1 MKMTTRKDIEQVLW
15 NACDSFRG
23 KIDSSRYKDYI
34 LSMLFVKYLS
44 DVSKER
50 REGYI
55 KQYGGDMRRGERA
68 MSRGRFAMDEQSTFD
83 YLYANRNDAE
93 IGQKINVALNHIE
106 EHNSGKLR
114 NVFRAIDFN
123 SQVDFGEP
131 KEKNATL
138 RNLLEDFNGL
148 DLRPSQLGSADIIG
162 DAYEYMI
169 AMFASDAG
177 KKGGEF
183 FTPSQVSELVASLVQ
198 PKENDRIY
206 DPTCGSGG
214 LLLKAY
220 KKVPSGKVA
229 IYGQEL
235 NAQTWAL
242 CTMNMFLHGV
252 DDARIWQGDTLSNPQ
267 NVEDDNLM
275 KFQVVVANPPF
286 SLDKWDSGFLSEA
299 EADSKGKKKMSAEL
313 DQYHRFD
320 WGVPPT
326 SKGDYAFVLHM
337 LSSLDAENG
346 RMAVVLPHGVLFR
359 GASEGKIR
367 RQLVEMNLLDA
378 VIGFP
383 ANLFYGTG
391 IPACIL
397 VFRKNRTYRDVL
409 FIDASGDGNFEKGKN
424 QNILRDS
431 DITRI
436 VNAYQARQ
444 NEDKYSYV
452 ASFDEIKEN
461 DFNLNIPRYVDTFE
475 EEELVDID
483 EVQKNIASIEAEL
496 AEVQAKMVEYLRE
509 LGGIRLCLEAL
520 SILMKT
526 NFIPINGKL
535 MAKTMYNPKQYP
547 RKKLQVFQ
555 LL

>member
-1 MKMTTRKDIEQVLW
+1 MTTRNDIERALW

-23 KIDSSRYKDYI
+23 KIDSSRYKDYV

-44 DVSKER
+44 DVSKEKREQYMEQYAGDKR
-50 REGYI
+50 RV
-55 KQYGGDMRRGERA
+55 ERA
-68 MSRGRFAMDEQSTFD
+68 MSRERFTMDKEATFD
-83 YLYANRNDAE
+83 YLYTNRGDSE
-93 IGQKINVALNHIE
+93 IGQKINVALSQIE

-123 SQVDFGEP
+123 SQVDFGDVR
-131 KEKNATL
+131 EKNATL
-138 RNLLEDFNGL
+138 RNLLEDFHDL
-148 DLRPSQLGSADIIG
+148 DLRPGQLGSADIIG

-169 AMFASDAG
+169 ANFASDAG

-183 FTPSQVSELVASLVQ
+183 FTPSQVSALVTALVK

-220 KKVPSGKVA
+220 RKVPSGKVA

-252 DDARIWQGDTLSNPQ
+252 DDALIWQGDTLSNPQ
-267 NVEDDNLM
+267 NIEGDNLM

-286 SLDKWDSGFLSEA
+286 SLDKWDSGFLSNA
-299 EADSKGKKKMSAEL
+299 GLDAKGKKVEKMTASL
-313 DQYHRFD
+313 DSFKRFD
-320 WGVPPT
+320 WGVPPS

-367 RQLVEMNLLDA
+367 RQLVELNLLDA
-378 VIGFP
+378 VIGLP

-397 VFRKNRTYRDVL
+397 IFKKNRTRRDVL
-409 FIDASGDGNFEKGKN
+409 FIDASGEGNFEKGKN

-431 DITRI
+431 DIARI
-436 VNAYQARQ
+436 VSTYEGR
-444 NEDKYSYV
+444 ETVDKYSYQ

-461 DFNLNIPRYVDTFE
+461 DFNLNIPRYVNTFE
-475 EEELVDID
+475 EEDMVDID
-483 EVQKNIASIEAEL
+483 EVKRNIAEIESEL
-496 AEVQAKMVEYLRE
+496 AQVQAQMAKYLEE
-509 LGGIRLCLEAL
+509 LGL
-520 SILMKT
+520 
-526 NFIPINGKL
+526 
-535 MAKTMYNPKQYP
+535 
-547 RKKLQVFQ
+547 
-555 LL
+555 

>member
-1 MKMTTRKDIEQVLW
+1 MTTRNDIERVLW
-15 NACDSFRG
+15 KACDSFRG

-44 DVSKER
+44 DVSKEKRAKYMEQYNGDER
-50 REGYI
+50 RV
-55 KQYGGDMRRGERA
+55 ERA
-68 MSRGRFAMDEQSTFD
+68 MGREQFTLDSESTFD
-83 YLYANRNDAE
+83 YLYENRNSND
-93 IGQKINVALNHIE
+93 IGQKINIALSHIE
-106 EHNSGKLR
+106 NSNSAKLT

-123 SQVDFGEP
+123 SQVDFGEV
-131 KEKNATL
+131 KAKNATL
-138 RNLLEDFNGL
+138 RNLLEDFHDL
-148 DLRPSQLGSADIIG
+148 DLCPGQLGSADIIG

-169 AMFASDAG
+169 ANFASDAG

-183 FTPSQVSELVASLVQ
+183 FTPSQVSELIASLVKPQ
-198 PKENDRIY
+198 ENDRIY

-214 LLLKAY
+214 LLLKTY

-229 IYGQEL
+229 LYGQEA
-235 NAQTWAL
+235 NNQTWAL

-267 NVEDDNLM
+267 NVENDQLM

-286 SLDKWDSGFLSEA
+286 SLDKWDSGFLSNA
-299 EADSKGKKKMSAEL
+299 GLDAKGKKQEKMTAAMDSWK
-313 DQYHRFD
+313 RFD
-320 WGVPPT
+320 WGVPPS

-378 VIGFP
+378 VIGLP

-397 VFRKNRTYRDVL
+397 VFKKNRPRRDVL
-409 FIDASGDGNFEKGKN
+409 FIDASGEGNYEKGKN
-424 QNILRDS
+424 QNVLRNS
-431 DITRI
+431 DIARI
-436 VNAYQARQ
+436 VSTYEAR
-444 NEDKYSYV
+444 ETVDKYSYV
-452 ASFDEIKEN
+452 ASYDEIKDN

-483 EVQKNIASIEAEL
+483 EVKQNIANIEAEL
-496 AEVQAKMVEYLRE
+496 AQVQAQ
-509 LGGIRLCLEAL
+509 
-520 SILMKT
+520 
-526 NFIPINGKL
+526 
-535 MAKTMYNPKQYP
+535 MAKYLND
-547 RKKLQVFQ
+547 LG
-555 LL
+555 L

>member
-1 MKMTTRKDIEQVLW
+1 MTTKQDIERVLW

-44 DVSKER
+44 DVCAEK
-50 REGYI
+50 RE
-55 KQYGGDMRRGERA
+55 QYRTQYRGDEQRIARA
-68 MSRGRFAMDEQSTFD
+68 MSRERFTMNDASTFD
-83 YLYANRNDAE
+83 YLYNHRTDSE
-93 IGQKINVALNHIE
+93 IGQKINIALSHIE
-106 EHNSGKLR
+106 EDNSGKLR

-123 SQVDFGEP
+123 SQVDFGDVR
-131 KEKNATL
+131 EKNATL
-138 RNLLEDFNGL
+138 RNLLEDFHSL
-148 DLRPSQLGSADIIG
+148 DLRPAQLGSADIIG

-169 AMFASDAG
+169 ANFASDAG

-183 FTPSQVSELVASLVQ
+183 FTPSQVSELVARLVE
-198 PKENDRIY
+198 PRENDRIY

-267 NVEDDNLM
+267 NIENDALM
-275 KFQVVVANPPF
+275 TFQCVVANPPF
-286 SLDKWDSGFLSEA
+286 SLDKWDSGFLSNVA
-299 EADSKGKKKMSAEL
+299 LDSKGRKAEKMNASL
-313 DQYHRFD
+313 DPWKRFD
-320 WGVPPT
+320 WGVPPA

-337 LSSLDAENG
+337 LHSLDAQNG
-346 RMAVVLPHGVLFR
+346 RMAIVLPHGVLFR

-367 RQLVEMNLLDA
+367 KQIIELNLLDA
-378 VIGFP
+378 VIGLP

-397 VFRKNRTYRDVL
+397 VFKKNRTRRDVF
-409 FIDASGDGNFEKGKN
+409 FIDASAEGNYEKGKN
-424 QNILRDS
+424 QNLLRDV
-431 DITRI
+431 DIDRI
-436 VNAYQARQ
+436 VAAYRKREPVEKFCAVVSP
-444 NEDKYSYV
+444 E
-452 ASFDEIKEN
+452 EIREN

-475 EEELVDID
+475 EEELIDID
-483 EVQKNIASIEAEL
+483 EVKQNITHIESEL
-496 AEVQAKMVEYLRE
+496 AAVQKKMAGYLKE
-509 LGGIRLCLEAL
+509 LGL
-520 SILMKT
+520 
-526 NFIPINGKL
+526 
-535 MAKTMYNPKQYP
+535 
-547 RKKLQVFQ
+547 
-555 LL
+555 

>member
-1 MKMTTRKDIEQVLW
+1 MTTRKDIEQILW
-15 NACDSFRG
+15 KACDSFRG
-23 KIDSSRYKDYI
+23 KIDGSRYKDYI

-44 DVSKER
+44 DVSKEKR
-50 REGYI
+50 DEYL
-55 KQYGGDMRRGERA
+55 KQYEGDLRRVERA
-68 MSRGRFAMDEQSTFD
+68 MSRERFAMDQESTFD
-83 YLYANRNDAE
+83 FLYKNRNDTE
-93 IGQKINVALNHIE
+93 IGQKINVALSHIE

-123 SQVDFGEP
+123 SQVDFGKA

-183 FTPSQVSELVASLVQ
+183 FTPSQVSELVAALVK

-267 NVEDDNLM
+267 NLENDQLM
-275 KFQVVVANPPF
+275 RFQVVVANPPF
-286 SLDKWDSGFLSEA
+286 SLDKWDSGFLADA
-299 EADSKGKKKMSAEL
+299 EADSKGKKKMSADL
-313 DQYHRFD
+313 DPYHRFD
-320 WGVPPT
+320 WGVPPA

-346 RMAVVLPHGVLFR
+346 RMAIVLPHGVLFR

-367 RQLVEMNLLDA
+367 RTLIEDLNVLDA
-378 VIGFP
+378 VIGLP

-397 VFRKNRTYRDVL
+397 VFKKNRTRRDVL
-409 FIDASGDGNFEKGKN
+409 FIDASGEGNFEKGKN

-431 DITRI
+431 DIARI
-436 VNAYQARQ
+436 VSTYEAR
-444 NEDKYSYV
+444 EKMVGKYSYR
-452 ASFDEIKEN
+452 ADFAEIKEN
-461 DFNLNIPRYVDTFE
+461 DFNLNISRYVDTFE

-483 EVQKNIASIEAEL
+483 EVKRNIASIEAEL
-496 AEVQAKMVEYLRE
+496 AQVQAQMAKYLEE
-509 LGGIRLCLEAL
+509 LGL
-520 SILMKT
+520 
-526 NFIPINGKL
+526 
-535 MAKTMYNPKQYP
+535 
-547 RKKLQVFQ
+547 
-555 LL
+555 